1 VLRPRVILIFAM
13 LWPFAGLR
21 ASTCRLDF
29 AALKADLGLTSRQL
43 LPLMDERPVG
53 RLVPSRRAGGGT
65 TGGKW
70 YRDEAG
76 EEWFVKTDG
85 QFDELQSA
93 AEVISAKIYGY
104 LGYRTPVTA
113 IVEIEGRRAVAVK
126 SLGRDLE
133 GTTLDAEND
142 TYFRQLHYFAAL
154 LKDWDRLRW
163 GPNNVYLPGDRS
175 YALLDFGGSL
185 GSRAQGRHKPGKPFS
200 DAIGVFEND
209 QTGREIVDSF
219 RTSDLPE
226 GHPWKQELGDADRR
240 AVARKLRLLRD
251 EVLEHIV
258 RQADYRR
265 EADSLYML
273 NALKARRDALLAY
286 LDPRQPSTPP
296 RSEPA
301 RREPRAAEPFSWD
314 VAAGDRYMGEARL
327 TERERMTLD
336 DFVNDRTYWWVNPVL
351 NNRPYG
357 RDVEVL
363 AYGQVVRGEAQ
374 MRRLVREKIIPG
386 LDSAIEKQRALPP
399 GLKLYRGKVTSREV
413 GTQPLN
419 EIFEE
424 PSYQSTSISENSAQF
439 YITMN
444 QMGYEGEFSGGSS
457 EPYTVLLQ
465 EFIVRGDNAKGIFVP
480 KALRGYGENTAN
492 NRSEIEGEMLL
503 ARDQKFRVVDRKV
516 TQQGRRTVVIE
527 TVEILG
533 RE

>member
-1 VLRPRVILIFAM
+1 
-13 LWPFAGLR
+13 
-21 ASTCRLDF
+21 
-29 AALKADLGLTSRQL
+29 
-43 LPLMDERPVG
+43 
-53 RLVPSRRAGGGT
+53 
-65 TGGKW
+65 
-70 YRDEAG
+70 
-76 EEWFVKTDG
+76 
-85 QFDELQSA
+85 
-93 AEVISAKIYGY
+93 
-104 LGYRTPVTA
+104 
-113 IVEIEGRRAVAVK
+113 
-126 SLGRDLE
+126 
-133 GTTLDAEND
+133 
-142 TYFRQLHYFAAL
+142 
-154 LKDWDRLRW
+154 
-163 GPNNVYLPGDRS
+163 
-175 YALLDFGGSL
+175 
-185 GSRAQGRHKPGKPFS
+185 
-200 DAIGVFEND
+200 
-209 QTGREIVDSF
+209 
-219 RTSDLPE
+219 
-226 GHPWKQELGDADRR
+226 
-240 AVARKLRLLRD
+240 LRD